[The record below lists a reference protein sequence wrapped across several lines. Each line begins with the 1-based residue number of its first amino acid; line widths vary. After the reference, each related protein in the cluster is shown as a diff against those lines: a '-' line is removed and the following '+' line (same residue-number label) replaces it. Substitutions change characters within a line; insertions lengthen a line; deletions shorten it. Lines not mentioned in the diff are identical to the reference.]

1 MVVFNNKGSHYLL
14 FLENTTQYQL
24 LFLTQLITNPI
35 GNTITKSN
43 RINIVQKKLQYFSS
57 AFKSELQN

>member
-14 FLENTTQYQL
+14 FLENIIQYQL
-24 LFLTQLITNPI
+24 LLLTQLITYPI
-35 GNTITKSN
+35 GNTITKSD
-43 RINIVQKKLQYFSS
+43 RIHIVQKKLQYFSS

>member
-14 FLENTTQYQL
+14 FLENIIQYQL
-24 LFLTQLITNPI
+24 LLLTQLITYPI
-35 GNTITKSN
+35 GNTITD
-43 RINIVQKKLQYFSS
+43 RIHIVQKK